1 MHREAAA
8 AQGGEPLRRVVVTG
22 LGFVTSLGLDAAS
35 TWTAMLAG
43 RHGLRRLSFLDLPRE
58 PAQTAGEVDLPP
70 GLLEAPRRTRGER
83 IALLALEQALA
94 QSGVRP
100 EALAPHRIGAFQG
113 AATTGIPSAEAFIQA
128 RMAGRRGAPVLPVH
142 QTPAALTD
150 ALARRLGATGP
161 RRTVMNA
168 CSSSILALGEAWE
181 RVARGDLDLAVAGGA
196 ECLCRLTYAGFSSLK
211 AMDPEPCRP
220 FSRDRAGM
228 NLGEGGA
235 QFLLE
240 PLEAALARGAE
251 ILGEVAGYG
260 ASLDAHHPTAP
271 HPEGEGAV
279 RAMSMALDRARMAPD
294 EVDLVSAHA
303 TATPANDGAECKAIR
318 AALGAA
324 ADRVSVT
331 ASKGQFGHCLG
342 AAGAMGAA
350 VALLALRHQ
359 VVSPT
364 LRLEDPDPACD
375 LDCTAREARARTV
388 RAALVNAFAFG
399 GNNGCLALRRWE
411 GR

>member
-1 MHREAAA
+1 MK
-8 AQGGEPLRRVVVTG
+8 RVVVTG
-22 LGFVTSLGLDAAS
+22 LGFVTSVGLDLASSWAA
-35 TWTAMLAG
+35 LLEG
-43 RHGLRRLSFLDLPRE
+43 RHGLRRLSALDLPQE
-58 PAQTAGEVDLPP
+58 PAQTAGEVDLPA

-83 IALLALEQALA
+83 IALLALEQALE
-94 QSGVRP
+94 QSGVRLASILP
-100 EALAPHRIGAFQG
+100 ERMGAFQG
-113 AATTGIPSAEAFIQA
+113 AATTGIPSAEEYILA
-128 RMAGRRGAPVLPVH
+128 RRRGERGHPVLPVH

-150 ALARRLGATGP
+150 ALAHRLGATGP

-168 CSSSILALGEAWE
+168 CSSSVLALGQAWE
-181 RVARGDLDLAVAGGA
+181 RVAAGELDLAVAGGA
-196 ECLCRLTYAGFSSLK
+196 ECLARMTYAGFSSLK

-235 QFLLE
+235 EFLLE
-240 PLEAALARGAE
+240 PLELAQARGAE
-251 ILGEVAGYG
+251 ILAEVCGYG

-271 HPEGEGAV
+271 HPEGRGAV
-279 RAMSMALDRARMAPD
+279 QAMRMAMHCGRLDPED
-294 EVDLVSAHA
+294 IDLVSAHG
-303 TATPANDGAECKAIR
+303 TATPANDGAESLAIR
-318 AALGAA
+318 AALGSAA
-324 ADRVSVT
+324 ERVSVT

-350 VALLALRHQ
+350 VAVLALRHQ

-364 LRLEDPDPACD
+364 LRLSDPDPVCD
-375 LDCTAREARARTV
+375 LDYTANEARERTV